1 MRMKKT
7 VFPILVLLLVCLFT
21 SALAEI
27 WYVKTPNGRTVNIR
41 DTRNQVVGQIPYG
54 MALIPESDKCTE
66 ISAYVTYEGVEG
78 YVKWNYLVREKP
90 EPYRKTASAAS
101 TETADPKISGE
112 GRYSVSVTGGV
123 LQFQNKKK
131 KASGTKYTEV
141 KFDEPVSL
149 VVTASIP
156 KKKKI
161 DYWLI
166 NGVKLQLKSKS
177 FGIVG
182 EDGDVVIEIV
192 YK

>member
-1 MRMKKT
+1 M
-7 VFPILVLLLVCLFT
+7 
-21 SALAEI
+21 
-27 WYVKTPNGRTVNIR
+27 
-41 DTRNQVVGQIPYG
+41 
-54 MALIPESDKCTE
+54 
-66 ISAYVTYEGVEG
+66 
-78 YVKWNYLVREKP
+78 
-90 EPYRKTASAAS
+90 
-101 TETADPKISGE
+101 
-112 GRYSVSVTGGV
+112 

-149 VVTASIP
+149 IVTASIP

-177 FGIVG
+177 FGSVG

>member
-7 VFPILVLLLVCLFT
+7 VFPILVLLLVCLCT

-149 VVTASIP
+149 IVTASIP